1 MESEICAKPYQN
13 YIDGNGINSGR
24 VVLHSDMNNFFASV
38 ECMLKPELT
47 AFPVA
52 VCGSEEDRHGIVLAK
67 NYKAKEYGIK
77 TAESRM
83 LGAQEMSEACYRRAA
98 LRPLHGILAPCEEN
112 ILRVHR
118 PCRAVRSG

>member
-52 VCGSEEDRHGIVLAK
+52 LSCLVS
-67 NYKAKEYGIK
+67 
-77 TAESRM
+77 
-83 LGAQEMSEACYRRAA
+83 
-98 LRPLHGILAPCEEN
+98 LRQCAFRPRECS
-112 ILRVHR
+112 LRDI
-118 PCRAVRSG
+118 S